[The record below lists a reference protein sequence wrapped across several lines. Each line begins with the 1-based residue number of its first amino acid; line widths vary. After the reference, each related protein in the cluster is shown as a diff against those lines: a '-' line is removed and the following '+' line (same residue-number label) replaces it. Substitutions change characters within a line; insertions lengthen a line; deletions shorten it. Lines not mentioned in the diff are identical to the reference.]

1 MAGFS
6 AEWLALRSP
15 VDEAARNAAVEAAFL
30 SALPQGWVPHL
41 TDLASGTGATVA
53 ALAPRL
59 GEGQRWL
66 LTDHDPA
73 LLAQARA
80 RLSGLAGVAIECRE
94 TDLATGFGGL
104 DLTATDGVTTSAF
117 LDLVTAGFA
126 DALAAAVS
134 AAGKPFLA
142 SLTYDGRAVCFPP
155 HPLDETVRL
164 AMNAHQQTD
173 KGFGPALGPDAAPY
187 AARAFERAGYR
198 VVQGTSDWQA
208 GPEHGAFQEALVR
221 GWADAA
227 GEMGVDAAGIA
238 GWLAFRLAEIAA
250 GRSTLQV
257 GHLDIAALPQ
267 E

>member
-15 VDEAARNAAVEAAFL
+15 VDEAARNKSVEAAFL
-30 SALPQGWVPHL
+30 AVLPRGRPPHL

-73 LLAQARA
+73 LLAQAKT
-80 RLSGLAGVAIECRE
+80 RLAGLAGVVTSYRQ
-94 TDLATGFGGL
+94 TDLAAGLGEL
-104 DLTATDGVTTSAF
+104 DLAATDGVTTSAF
-117 LDLVTAGFA
+117 LDLVTAGFI
-126 DALAAAVS
+126 DALTGAVC

-142 SLTYDGRAVCFPP
+142 SLTYDGRAACFPP

-173 KGFGPALGPDAAPY
+173 KGFGPALGPDAAAY
-187 AARAFERAGYR
+187 AAEAFEKAGYR

-208 GPEHGAFQEALVR
+208 GPEHGAFQQELVR
-221 GWADAA
+221 GWAGAA
-227 GEMGVDAAGIA
+227 REMGVENAKLE
-238 GWLAFRLAEIAA
+238 GWLAFRLAQIKA
-250 GRSTLQV
+250 GRSTLQA

>member
-15 VDEAARNAAVEAAFL
+15 VDEAARNGTVEAAFL
-30 SALPQGWVPHL
+30 AALPSGRAPHL

-59 GEGQRWL
+59 GPGQRWL

-73 LLAQARA
+73 LLAQARIRLA
-80 RLSGLAGVAIECRE
+80 GLSGAVIGCRE
-94 TDLATGFGGL
+94 TDLAAGFGAL
-104 DLTATDGVTTSAF
+104 DLAATDGLTTSAF
-117 LDLVTAGFA
+117 LDLVTAGFIN
-126 DALAAAVS
+126 ALAVAVS

-142 SLTYDGRAVCFPP
+142 SLTYDGRAACFPA
-155 HPLDETVRL
+155 HPLDETIRL

-173 KGFGPALGPDAAPY
+173 KGFGPALGPDAA
-187 AARAFERAGYR
+187 AHAIGAFERAGYR

-208 GPEHGAFQEALVR
+208 GPEHGAFQQELVR
-221 GWADAA
+221 GWAGAA
-227 GEMGVDAAGIA
+227 REMGVGAAELE
-238 GWLAFRLAEIAA
+238 GWLDFRLGEIAA

-267 E
+267 Q

>member
-1 MAGFS
+1 MACS
-6 AEWLALRSP
+6 ALP
-15 VDEAARNAAVEAAFL
+15 VDEAARNTAVEAAFL
-30 SALPQGWVPHL
+30 DALPQGRPPHL

-59 GEGQRWL
+59 AQGQRWL

-73 LLAQARA
+73 LLAQAKI
-80 RLSGLAGVAIECRE
+80 RLAGLAGTAIDCRE
-94 TDLATGFGGL
+94 TDLAAGFGVL
-104 DLTATDGVTTSAF
+104 DLAATDGVTTSAF
-117 LDLVTAGFA
+117 LDLVTAAFA

-173 KGFGPALGPDAAPY
+173 KGFGPALGPDAAAY
-187 AARAFERAGYR
+187 TIGAFERAGYR

-208 GPEHGAFQEALVR
+208 GPEQGAFQEELVR

-227 GEMGVDAAGIA
+227 RDMGIDAAGLA

-257 GHLDIAALPQ
+257 GHLDIAALPH
-267 E
+267 

>member
-1 MAGFS
+1 MIRPCWQAKIR
-6 AEWLALRSP
+6 LA
-15 VDEAARNAAVEAAFL
+15 
-30 SALPQGWVPHL
+30 
-41 TDLASGTGATVA
+41 
-53 ALAPRL
+53 
-59 GEGQRWL
+59 
-66 LTDHDPA
+66 
-73 LLAQARA
+73 
-80 RLSGLAGVAIECRE
+80 GLAGTAIDCRE
-94 TDLATGFGGL
+94 TDLAAGFGVL
-104 DLTATDGVTTSAF
+104 DLAATDGVTTSAF
-117 LDLVTAGFA
+117 LDLVTAAFA

-173 KGFGPALGPDAAPY
+173 KGFGPALGPDAAAY
-187 AARAFERAGYR
+187 TIGAFERAGYR

-208 GPEHGAFQEALVR
+208 GPEQGAFQEELVR

-227 GEMGVDAAGIA
+227 RDMGIDAAGLA

-257 GHLDIAALPQ
+257 GHLDIAALPH
-267 E
+267 

>member
-15 VDEAARNAAVEAAFL
+15 VDEAARNAFVEATFL
-30 SALPQGWVPHL
+30 NALPQGRPPHL

-53 ALAPRL
+53 ALASRL
-59 GEGQRWL
+59 EKGQRWL

-80 RLSGLAGVAIECRE
+80 RLAGLSGVVVDCRE
-94 TDLATGFGGL
+94 TDLAAGLGEL
-104 DLTATDGVTTSAF
+104 DLAATDGVTTSAF
-117 LDLVTAGFA
+117 LDLVTAGFI
-126 DALAAAVS
+126 DALTGAVC

-142 SLTYDGRAVCFPP
+142 SLTYDGRAACFPP

-187 AARAFERAGYR
+187 AARAFERAGCR

-208 GPEHGAFQEALVR
+208 GPEHSVFQQELVR
-221 GWADAA
+221 GWAGAA
-227 GEMGVDAAGIA
+227 REMGVENAELE

-250 GRSTLQV
+250 GRSTLHV